1 MNQVLLTG
9 ATGFI
14 GGHVAWSLIQHGYEV
29 IALTRPGSN
38 MTWRHDSLTTR
49 VGDVSDLAS
58 VRAALVGCDAVIHAA
73 ANYTLWSKDPSGIYE
88 ANVQGT
94 RNVLGAAID
103 AGVERIVHTSTV
115 GTTRFRKDTAA
126 TELDVAGPQGMAGHY
141 KRSKYEA
148 ERIALRLA
156 RNGAPIVVVNPTAP
170 VGSGDVKPT
179 PTGRIIVDFLRGRL
193 PAFVD
198 TGLNFVAVGDVA
210 EGHVLALEKGMP
222 GERYLLGNANGNL
235 TLAELLAR
243 LSSITTLA
251 APRWQIPHTVA
262 RVLGR
267 IDGFIEGGLLH
278 RQPRIPIEGVRM
290 AHQKMWA
297 DSSKAIR
304 ALGMP
309 QHSVDEAL
317 AQAVDWFVDHN
328 YAPAPPGYP
337 RTNRGRRARL
347 RRWQERV
354 R

>member
-1 MNQVLLTG
+1 MLTG

-14 GGHVAWSLIQHGYEV
+14 GGHVAWSLVQHGYEV
-29 IALTRPGSN
+29 VALTRPGSK
-38 MTWRHDSLTTR
+38 MRWRHDSLTTR
-49 VGDVSDLAS
+49 VGDVRDLAS
-58 VRAALVGCDAVIHAA
+58 VRAALAGCDAVIHAA
-73 ANYTLWSKDPSGIYE
+73 ANYTLWSKDHAGIYE
-88 ANVQGT
+88 ANVEGT
-94 RNVLGAAID
+94 LNVLGAAID

-115 GTTRFRKDTAA
+115 GTTRFRKDALA
-126 TELDVAGPQGMAGHY
+126 TELDVAGPQGMMGHY

-170 VGSGDVKPT
+170 VGSADVKPT

-198 TGLNFVAVGDVA
+198 TGLNFVGVGDVA
-210 EGHVLALEKGMP
+210 EGHVLALEKGTP
-222 GERYLLGNANGNL
+222 GERYLLGNAKGNL

-243 LSSITTLA
+243 LSKITSVP
-251 APRWQIPHTVA
+251 APRWRVPHAVA
-262 RVLGR
+262 RVMGS
-267 IDGFIEGGLLH
+267 IDGLIEGGLLH
-278 RQPRIPIEGVRM
+278 REPRIPMEGVRM
-290 AHQKMWA
+290 AYQRMWA
-297 DSSKAIR
+297 DPSKAIR
-304 ALGMP
+304 ELGMP
-309 QHSVDEAL
+309 QRSVDEAL

-337 RTNRGRRARL
+337 RTNRGRL

>member
-1 MNQVLLTG
+1 MLTG

-14 GGHVAWSLIQHGYEV
+14 GGHVAWSLVQHGYEV
-29 IALTRPGSN
+29 VALTRPGSK

-49 VGDVSDLAS
+49 VGDVRDLAS
-58 VRAALVGCDAVIHAA
+58 VRAALAGCDAVIHAA
-73 ANYTLWSKDPSGIYE
+73 ANYTLWSQDPAGIYE
-88 ANVQGT
+88 ANVEGT
-94 RNVLGAAID
+94 LNVLGAAID

-115 GTTRFRKDTAA
+115 GTTRFRKDALA
-126 TELDVAGPQGMAGHY
+126 TELDVAGPQGMMGHY

-170 VGSGDVKPT
+170 VGSADVKPT

-198 TGLNFVAVGDVA
+198 TGLNFVGVGDVA
-210 EGHVLALEKGMP
+210 EGHVLALEKGTP
-222 GERYLLGNANGNL
+222 GERYLLGNAKGNL

-243 LSSITTLA
+243 LSKITSVP
-251 APRWQIPHTVA
+251 APRWRVPHAVA
-262 RVLGR
+262 RVMGS
-267 IDGFIEGGLLH
+267 IDGLIEGGLLH
-278 RQPRIPIEGVRM
+278 REPRIPMEGVRM
-290 AHQKMWA
+290 AYQRMWA
-297 DSSKAIR
+297 DPSKAIR
-304 ALGMP
+304 ELGMP
-309 QHSVDEAL
+309 QRSVDEAL

-337 RTNRGRRARL
+337 RTNRGRL